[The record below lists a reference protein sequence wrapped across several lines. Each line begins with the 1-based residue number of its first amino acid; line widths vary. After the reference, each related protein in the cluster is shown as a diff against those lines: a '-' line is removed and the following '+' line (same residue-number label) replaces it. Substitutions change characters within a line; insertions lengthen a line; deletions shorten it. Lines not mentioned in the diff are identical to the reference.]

1 MVLTVLPWFSSS
13 CDKTGYADEREV
25 QLAFSADT
33 VAFDTVFTTVGS
45 TTRQVRVYNRSTK
58 DVKIASITLRKGRAS
73 CFRLN
78 VDGDTALVARN
89 VEIQAGD
96 ELYFAIE
103 GLLIIDEGATL
114 VVNGSAERPV
124 LFTSLRRDGWYS
136 FLPGQWMA
144 VWFYPG
150 SVNNVIDHAVFEKG
164 TLGLVVDT
172 NVGPNPTLTIRNSV
186 ICQMSNTG
194 IMGRGA
200 RIVGQNLLLYQ
211 CGVATFWARYGGGYS
226 FDHCTFANYWRY
238 GSRENPGV
246 VLNNW
251 YISSDGAVIPRDLDS
266 ANFTN
271 CIIYGTWQ
279 QGEVLL
285 DSLDGVP
292 FHYAFPNSIVRGGEW
307 DEDPLFVNPDSNDF
321 HLKDDSPAI
330 GIGYPF

>member
-1 MVLTVLPWFSSS
+1 MLEHGDRVSLLYDDAAGHKDDAVAHRLGEGHFMRDHDHGHLLLSELADDLEQHDKPHVILGTAAVLQ
-13 CDKTGYADEREV
+13 G
-25 QLAFSADT
+25 
-33 VAFDTVFTTVGS
+33 
-45 TTRQVRVYNRSTK
+45 N
-58 DVKIASITLRKGRAS
+58 TLT
-73 CFRLN
+73 L
-78 VDGDTALVARN
+78 
-89 VEIQAGD
+89 QAGD